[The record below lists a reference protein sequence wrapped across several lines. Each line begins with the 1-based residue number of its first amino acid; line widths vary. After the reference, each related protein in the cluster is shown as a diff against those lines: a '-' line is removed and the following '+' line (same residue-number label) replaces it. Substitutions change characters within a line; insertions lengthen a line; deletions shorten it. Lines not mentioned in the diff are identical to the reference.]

1 MELRGEQ
8 GYALI
13 ALVVMVFLVMLALG
27 MAAPRVAK
35 ELRRENEVEAMHR
48 GDQYTRAI
56 RVFYRKNGSHYPS
69 SIEQLEKTNNVRYL
83 RQRYFDPVT
92 GKDDWRLIHL
102 GEAKT
107 TAKGY
112 FGQPLAGIATSSVGS
127 MQGLSTP
134 GTPIGAS
141 SSAVGAGASGS
152 PGSGFGQSP
161 GSGFGSSSS
170 AFGSSASPG
179 FSSAAGASN
188 TAAGAT
194 GGNTTGGNAA
204 GGSASAGA
212 GTQSSTSG
220 SQPLGAGGPVIGVG
234 TGASGDSIVELNEQT
249 SYETWEFVYDPRI
262 EQLYGKATLMGGAG
276 TSAGGL
282 GSGSGSS
289 IAPNNPNGPSSNSPF
304 GTSPTSP
311 GTSPTSPGTSPNS
324 PGSNSPFGNSPGSS
338 PFGSSPTR

>member
-1 MELRGEQ
+1 MERRGEQ

-27 MAAPRVAK
+27 VAAPRVAK

-56 RVFYRKNGSHYPS
+56 RVFYRKNGAHYPS

-83 RQRYFDPVT
+83 RQRYVDPVT

-107 TAKGY
+107 TAKGF
-112 FGQPLAGIATSSVGS
+112 FGQPLAGIATSPVGS

-152 PGSGFGQSP
+152 PGSGFGQSS
-161 GSGFGSSSS
+161 GSGFGGSSS

-179 FSSAAGASN
+179 FSSSAGAGASN
-188 TAAGAT
+188 TAVGAA
-194 GGNTTGGNAA
+194 GGNAA
-204 GGSASAGA
+204 GSSASGGA

-304 GTSPTSP
+304 GTSP
-311 GTSPTSPGTSPNS
+311 GTSPTSPTS